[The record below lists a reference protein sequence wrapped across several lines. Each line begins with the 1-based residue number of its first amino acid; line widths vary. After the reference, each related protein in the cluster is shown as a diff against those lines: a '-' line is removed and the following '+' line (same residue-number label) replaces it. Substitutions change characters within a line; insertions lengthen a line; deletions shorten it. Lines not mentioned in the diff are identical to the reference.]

1 MKKLFF
7 FLAVAALTSFAACKS
22 GETKSDATADTTVQ
36 TTTVDTLQSTTT
48 TTTTVADSTA
58 K

>member
-7 FLAVAALTSFAACKS
+7 LLAVAGLFSFAACKS
-22 GETKSDATADTTVQ
+22 GETKVDATADTTQVEAAA
-36 TTTVDTLQSTTT
+36 VDTAAVAPAD
-48 TTTTVADSTA
+48 TTVA

>member
-7 FLAVAALTSFAACKS
+7 LLAVAGLTSFAACKS
-22 GETKSDATADTTVQ
+22 GETKVEATADTTVQ
-36 TTTVDTLQSTTT
+36 VEAAVDS
-48 TTTTVADSTA
+48 VAAPVDSVAVA

>member
-1 MKKLFF
+1 MKKLLFL
-7 FLAVAALTSFAACKS
+7 LAVAGMISFAACKS

-36 TTTVDTLQSTTT
+36 KASVDTTVPATTAD
-48 TTTTVADSTA
+48 TTVKA

>member
-7 FLAVAALTSFAACKS
+7 LLAVAGLISFAACKS
-22 GETKSDATADTTVQ
+22 GETKSEATADTTAQVAA
-36 TTTVDTLQSTTT
+36 TVDTAAPVAAD
-48 TTTTVADSTA
+48 TTVA